1 MALNFGPAYNF
12 TKDSIDNRPD
22 HVKGFN
28 TMVRMLCKKEFS
40 LADAEAKA
48 FEQYGTVKDWILSE
62 QLQGR
67 SGKTYVDSPPCP
79 TKKKTNTNTKE
90 KPNVFTKV
98 NESSRSSSPYN
109 LMNPNSPLSP
119 HSNTRKRSRRSKK
132 SRKLRKLK

>member
-1 MALNFGPAYNF
+1 MALNLGKGYFN
-12 TKDSIDNRPD
+12 DNRPEY
-22 HVKGFN
+22 VKGFN
-28 TMVRMLCKKEFS
+28 TMVRMLCKKKFS

-48 FEQYGTVKDWILSE
+48 FEQYGTVKDWIISE

-67 SGKTYVDSPPCP
+67 SGDTYLVNPCP
-79 TKKKTNTNTKE
+79 IEK
-90 KPNVFTKV
+90 KPNAKVKPNANVKPNIEENFT
-98 NESSRSSSPYN
+98 SRSSSPYN